1 MTEFFSAPPDDAAE
15 TDALDS
21 ETPPNLLKGV
31 NLYLIGMMG
40 SGKTTVGRIVAKRL
54 GYRSFDTDTVIEQ
67 VTGQPIAQIFAESGE
82 AAFRQLETQVLGQ
95 LAAYKKLTIA
105 TGGGIVIDRKNWS
118 YLHHGIVVW
127 LDVPIEMLHQRLQNS
142 TTRPLLQDD
151 LSLDRLKTLLEQR
164 SHLYTQA
171 DLRVT
176 LTHQENPSRVARRVI
191 ESIAQVLKPEAVP
204 PAFEDENV
212 SNPGHHDN

>member
-1 MTEFFSAPPDDAAE
+1 MTEFFSDPPDDAAE
-15 TDALDS
+15 TDALNS
-21 ETPPNLLKGV
+21 ETPQNLLKGV

-40 SGKTTVGRIVAKRL
+40 AGKTTVGRVVAKRL
-54 GYRSFDTDTVIEQ
+54 GYCFFDTDAVIEQ
-67 VTGQPIAQIFAESGE
+67 ATGQSIAEIFAESGE
-82 AAFRQLETQVLGQ
+82 AAFRQIETQVLGQ

-118 YLHHGIVVW
+118 YLRHGIVVW
-127 LDVPIEMLHQRLQNS
+127 LDLPIEMLHQRLQSS

-164 SHLYTQA
+164 SHLYAQA

-176 LTHQENPSRVARRVI
+176 LTHQENPNRVAKRVI
-191 ESIAQVLKPEAVP
+191 ESIAQALKPEAVP